1 VAPSDEAL
9 YGKMAAGDL
18 PAFDELYL
26 RYERRLYGFI
36 LRYLPDRAEA
46 EDVFHEAFLGVLRSR
61 EVSLDRGSF
70 RAWLFQIARNLSL
83 NRIRSRNR
91 RNAVA
96 EKLLREAPRAVK
108 DAQAVLEE
116 VEAGAALKHAVQALP
131 GTLSEVYHLRVSGM
145 SYEEMAQVLEVP
157 LGTIKSRMHEAV
169 SRLKQEM
176 KPWTAG

>member
-1 VAPSDEAL
+1 MDSDESL
-9 YGKMAAGDL
+9 YGRMAAGEIS
-18 PAFDELYL
+18 AFDQLYV
-26 RYERRLYGFI
+26 RYEKRLFGFI

-70 RAWLFQIARNLSL
+70 RAWLFQIARNLCL

-91 RNAVA
+91 GAKA
-96 EKLLREAPRAVK
+96 SEALLKEPVPQHDVQASIEE
-108 DAQAVLEE
+108 AQAGQALQVA
-116 VEAGAALKHAVQALP
+116 VEALP
-131 GTLSEVYHLRVSGM
+131 VPLSEVYHLRVSGM
-145 SYEEMAQVLEVP
+145 SYEEMAHVLGIP

-169 SRLKQEM
+169 ARLKQEM